1 MNAVRQ
7 ALAAGEFEMQPDGGV
22 VVAGQTIAAADLLVE
37 RTDKAG
43 WAVASSEDNTIT
55 VAFDTTL
62 TDELR
67 REGRV
72 YDLIHKVNGL
82 RKDSGFEIADRI
94 DLDRAGCR
102 RRPPRLRR
110 VDPGR
115 DAGRLPRRRR
125 RRAAVNRVAAS
136 V

>member
-1 MNAVRQ
+1 M
-7 ALAAGEFEMQPDGGV
+7 
-22 VVAGQTIAAADLLVE
+22 
-37 RTDKAG
+37 
-43 WAVASSEDNTIT
+43 ASSEDNTIT

-94 DLDRAGCR
+94 DLTVPAADGDLLAFAEWIQAETLAVSLAADGDDLRPSRA
-102 RRPPRLRR
+102 
-110 VDPGR
+110 V
-115 DAGRLPRRRR
+115 
-125 RRAAVNRVAAS
+125 
-136 V
+136 